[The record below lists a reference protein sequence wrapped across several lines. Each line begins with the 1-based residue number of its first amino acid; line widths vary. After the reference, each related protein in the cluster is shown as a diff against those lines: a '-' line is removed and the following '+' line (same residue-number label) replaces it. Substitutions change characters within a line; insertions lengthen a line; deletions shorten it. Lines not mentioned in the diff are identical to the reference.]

1 MIFDFLLS
9 DLLQSCMTAC
19 KIDLWKMKGFNMVHM
34 RGAELV
40 QTKESVPIVNNI
52 TSYKLTQ
59 DQPLNGC
66 TQNSQR
72 EMYVIL

>member
-1 MIFDFLLS
+1 
-9 DLLQSCMTAC
+9 
-19 KIDLWKMKGFNMVHM
+19 MVHM

-40 QTKESVPIVNNI
+40 ETNKSVPVVNNI

-66 TQNSQR
+66 TQTSQR

>member
-1 MIFDFLLS
+1 
-9 DLLQSCMTAC
+9 
-19 KIDLWKMKGFNMVHM
+19 MKGFNMVHM

-66 TQNSQR
+66 SQTSQR